1 MTPMKALIA
10 LAVTIAAAALAL
22 VVAAAAPSSAQ
33 AWPTGPIRIV
43 VGYAPGGSSDI
54 SARIVGEALS
64 QMVGQPVLVENR
76 PGAQGGIA
84 LDTVARARPDG
95 HMLLVSP
102 AEALYQRALD
112 DKGPFDVGKTL
123 APITILTSQPLVIA
137 ANPRT
142 GWTSIADMIAAAK
155 ANPSNLSYATPSSG
169 GTNVIVGELMFRR
182 AGVKVLNVPYKG
194 GGQAVQDV
202 LSGVVP
208 VGVLGAGPVMP
219 YAQSGRLSLLAVT
232 SKERSPMLPT
242 IPTMAEAGYPEI
254 AITQWFAAFAP
265 AGTPGEIVERLAA
278 ACAKALAD
286 PTVRERLAAA
296 ALETVGGTP
305 DEFSRRLAAE
315 GEAWLRRAREFGL
328 DRH

>member
-1 MTPMKALIA
+1 VNLLKVFV
-10 LAVTIAAAALAL
+10 AVVAAAL
-22 VVAAAAPSSAQ
+22 VVALCAASGAWTQ
-33 AWPTGPIRIV
+33 TWPTGPIRIV

-54 SARIVGEALS
+54 SARVVGEALS
-64 QMVGQPVLVENR
+64 QALGQPVLVENR

-84 LDTVARARPDG
+84 LDTVTRARPDG
-95 HMLLVSP
+95 YTLLVSP
-102 AEALYQRALD
+102 AEALYQRALE
-112 DKGPFDVGKTL
+112 DKGPFDVAKTL
-123 APITILTSQPLVIA
+123 APITVLTSQPLVIA

-142 GWTSIADMIAAAK
+142 RWTSIADMIAAAK
-155 ANPSNLSYATPSSG
+155 ANPASVSFATPSSG

-208 VGVLGAGPVMP
+208 VGVLGAGPIMP
-219 YAQSGRLSLLAVT
+219 YAQSGRLGLLAVT
-232 SKERSPMLPT
+232 SKDRSSMLPSV
-242 IPTMAEAGYPEI
+242 PTMAEAGYPEI

-265 AGTPGEIVERLAA
+265 AGTPSDIVERLAA
-278 ACAKALAD
+278 AYGKALAD
-286 PTVRERLAAA
+286 PTVRDRLAAA

-305 DEFSRRLAAE
+305 EAFSRRLAAE

-328 DRH
+328 DRN

>member
-1 MTPMKALIA
+1 MTPFKAFIA
-10 LAVTIAAAALAL
+10 LAAAAL
-22 VVAAAAPSSAQ
+22 VVAGATPSWAQ
-33 AWPTGPIRIV
+33 AWPSGPIRIV

-64 QMVGQPVLVENR
+64 QVVGQPVLVENR

-84 LDTVARARPDG
+84 LDTVARGRPDG

-102 AEALYQRALD
+102 AEALYQRALE
-112 DKGPFDVGKTL
+112 DKGPFDISRTL
-123 APITILTSQPLVIA
+123 APITILTSQPLVIV

-142 GWTSIADMIAAAK
+142 GWTSIADLIAAAK
-155 ANPSNLSYATPSSG
+155 ANPAGLSYATPSSG

-219 YAQSGRLSLLAVT
+219 YAQSRRLTSLAVT
-232 SKERSPMLPT
+232 SKERSAMLPDV
-242 IPTMAEAGYPEI
+242 PTMAEAGYPEI

-265 AGTPGEIVERLAA
+265 AGTPGEIVERLATA
-278 ACAKALAD
+278 YAKALAD